1 LAKLMK
7 DVAPP
12 VERVLLV
19 GAPRKGSSDATAV
32 QEHLDELARLADT
45 AGAKVVGRIVQVV
58 QKPTPSFYV
67 GEGKVGEIAGLVAET
82 GATIVVF
89 DEDLSPAQ
97 GKNLE
102 EELKLRV
109 MDRTELILDIFAL
122 RARSAEAKM
131 QVELAQLA
139 YTLPRLTR
147 MWVHLSRIRGG
158 IGLRGPGE
166 TQLETDRRAIRQKI
180 GVLEKK
186 LLVVAEHRERAS
198 SRTAERGVIRVA
210 LVGYTNAGKSSL
222 LKALTGAPAHIED
235 RLFATLD
242 TASREV
248 PVQAAGGRRVRYTDT
263 VGLIRKLP
271 HDLVASFRATLEEA
285 LSADV
290 LVHVVDV
297 SHTDWEE
304 QASVVGEV
312 LAEAGLG
319 DTRRVVVALNKADK
333 LDEADREHR
342 LRAAQDRGWEAV
354 LVSAVKGSGLEALR
368 STLRDGSD
376 FSQGS
381 RPPSG

>member
-1 LAKLMK
+1 MK

-19 GAPRKGSSDATAV
+19 GAPRKGSSDAQAV

-58 QKPTPSFYV
+58 QKPSPATYI
-67 GEGKVGEIAGLVAET
+67 GEGKVAAVVTLVAET
-82 GATIVVF
+82 DATIVVF

-131 QVELAQLA
+131 QVELAQLE

-180 GVLEKK
+180 GILEKK
-186 LLVVAEHRERAS
+186 LLVVAEHRERAR
-198 SRTAERGVIRVA
+198 SRTAERGVVRVA

-242 TASREV
+242 TASRETV
-248 PVQAAGGRRVRYTDT
+248 RPTTDGRRQKVRFTDT

-304 QASVVGEV
+304 QAAVVGEV
-312 LAEAGLG
+312 LAEAGVG

-342 LRAAQDRGWEAV
+342 LRVAQDRGWEAV
-354 LVSAVKGSGLEALR
+354 LVSALKGDGVEKLSNAVAASDSLSG
-368 STLRDGSD
+368 
-376 FSQGS
+376 
-381 RPPSG
+381 